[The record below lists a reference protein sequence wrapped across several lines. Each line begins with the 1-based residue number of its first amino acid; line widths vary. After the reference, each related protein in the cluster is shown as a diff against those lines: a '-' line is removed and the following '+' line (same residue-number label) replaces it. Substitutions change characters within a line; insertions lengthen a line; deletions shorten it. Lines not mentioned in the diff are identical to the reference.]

1 MSTITIHAE
10 DYIAVS
16 LREHAER
23 LGKSV
28 NMAAKEILSASLGLV
43 PKPKRKVPSFMK
55 CAGIL
60 SREAADELR
69 AAQADFSRVD
79 EEMWKDIPGSEGEGE
94 ADSHE

>member
-10 DYIAVS
+10 DYIAVA

-28 NMAAKEILSASLGLV
+28 NMTAKEILAAALGFV
-43 PKPKRKVPSFMK
+43 PKPRRRTPSFMK

-69 AAQADFSRVD
+69 AAQADFSQVD
-79 EEMWKDIPGSEGEGE
+79 EEMWK
-94 ADSHE
+94 

>member
-10 DYIAVS
+10 DYIAVA

-28 NMAAKEILSASLGLV
+28 NMTAKEILSVALGLV
-43 PKPKRKVPSFMK
+43 AKPKRKVPSFMK

-60 SREAADELR
+60 SHEAADELR
-69 AAQADFSRVD
+69 AAQADFSHVD
-79 EEMWKDIPGSEGEGE
+79 EEMWK
-94 ADSHE
+94 

>member
-10 DYIAVS
+10 DYLAVA

-28 NMAAKEILSASLGLV
+28 NMAAKEILAGALGLV
-43 PKPKRKVPSFMK
+43 HKPKRKVPSFMK

-60 SREAADELR
+60 SSAAADELR
-69 AAQADFSRVD
+69 AAQANFSRID
-79 EEMWKDIPGSEGEGE
+79 EEMWK
-94 ADSHE
+94 

>member
-10 DYIAVS
+10 DYIAVA

-23 LGKSV
+23 MGKSV
-28 NMAAKEILSASLGLV
+28 NMAAKEILAGALGLV
-43 PKPKRKVPSFMK
+43 QKPKRRTPSFMK

-60 SREAADELR
+60 SHEAADELR

-79 EEMWKDIPGSEGEGE
+79 EEMWK
-94 ADSHE
+94 

>member
-10 DYIAVS
+10 DYLAVA

-28 NMAAKEILSASLGLV
+28 NLAAKEILASALGLV
-43 PKPKRKVPSFMK
+43 AKPKRRMPSFMK
-55 CAGIL
+55 CAGMI
-60 SREAADELR
+60 SHEAADELR

-79 EEMWKDIPGSEGEGE
+79 EEMWK
-94 ADSHE
+94 

>member
-10 DYIAVS
+10 DYIAVA

-28 NMAAKEILSASLGLV
+28 NMAAKEILSAALGLV
-43 PKPKRKVPSFMK
+43 AKSKRKVPSFMK

-79 EEMWKDIPGSEGEGE
+79 EEMWK
-94 ADSHE
+94 

>member
-10 DYIAVS
+10 DCIAVA

-28 NMAAKEILSASLGLV
+28 NKAAQEILAAALGLV
-43 PKPKRKVPSFMK
+43 AKPKRRTPSFMK

-69 AAQADFSRVD
+69 AAQADFSLV
-79 EEMWKDIPGSEGEGE
+79 EESMWK
-94 ADSHE
+94 